1 MPRAFRGLASW
12 LCPFRNVSRVYPRSH
27 ARPCYHFQMG
37 RMPREFTSQ
46 KAIRNHAELTGYMY
60 LWEGTHAFATRR
72 RLLSPDQ
79 YEIVD
84 VRTDRG
90 MTRAMLFPKAI
101 LKAEWDA
108 AAPLRDAL
116 TIRRERWRPLRSEK
130 GKNGQRPNERSPSKV
145 AFGHVGRRGRL
156 EQPGTALPFSLWRR
170 ESALLPLTVRAPD

>member
-1 MPRAFRGLASW
+1 
-12 LCPFRNVSRVYPRSH
+12 
-27 ARPCYHFQMG
+27 
-37 RMPREFTSQ
+37 MPREFTSQ
-46 KAIRNHAELTGYMY
+46 KAIRNHAELTGYVY
-60 LWEGTHAFATRR
+60 LWEGTHAFTTRR

-116 TIRRERWRPLRSEK
+116 TIRRERWRRLRSEK
-130 GKNGQRPNERSPSKV
+130 GKM
-145 AFGHVGRRGRL
+145 AA
-156 EQPGTALPFSLWRR
+156 PG
-170 ESALLPLTVRAPD
+170 E